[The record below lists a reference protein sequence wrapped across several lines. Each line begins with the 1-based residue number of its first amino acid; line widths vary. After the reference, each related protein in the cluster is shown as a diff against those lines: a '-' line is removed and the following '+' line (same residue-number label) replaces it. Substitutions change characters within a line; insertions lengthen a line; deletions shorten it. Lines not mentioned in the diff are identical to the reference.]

1 MIIPY
6 EVRAFQYCQTH
17 KIWSWAGKEH
27 VCMADDVKV
36 EEDGVALWLNG
47 GGCQTTTHEGATQL
61 QKLVMLKMLRLD
73 MPHQSTQIK
82 DIERAIAIAAKK
94 EGK

>member
-1 MIIPY
+1 MFPD
-6 EVRAFQYCQTH
+6 VKRAFYYCATH
-17 KIWSWAGKEH
+17 KTWYWEGKEH
-27 VCMADDVKV
+27 ICMAEDVKV

-47 GGCQTTTHEGATQL
+47 GGCTKTTHDGATEL
-61 QKLVMLKMLRLD
+61 QKLIMLKMLRMD

-82 DIERAIAIAAKK
+82 DIERAIALAAKK